1 MRQYSVLEE
10 LDMALHSTSERYNY
24 IYGSNVTKLDGEGRY
39 GDGTYGAQPKK
50 KKNNRARR
58 AAETRVQKERPV
70 NPEKEAAIQRNKER
84 LQVFDWKYTVIT
96 AVAVIICAAAALV
109 YLGGRVHLNNLSSE
123 ISSLKSEK
131 EELLSEQ
138 NALQTEIDKNINLDE
153 IRTFAEEELHMV
165 YPGPEQVIYYNSSTS
180 DYFRQYESV
189 DTSN

>member
-1 MRQYSVLEE
+1 M
-10 LDMALHSTSERYNY
+10 
-24 IYGSNVTKLDGEGRY
+24 
-39 GDGTYGAQPKK
+39 
-50 KKNNRARR
+50 
-58 AAETRVQKERPV
+58 